1 MIRNL
6 PSGAKTV
13 SSVPSTQPLFVT
25 RRDIEQFEAANPALR
40 GIGQIMVARGRWVVT
55 DENSNANKGSRQ
67 APAKACLSDIKHG
80 RSQNVYYSIGS
91 AV

>member
-40 GIGQIMVARGRWVVT
+40 GIGQIMVGRGRWVVT

-67 APAKACLSDIKHG
+67 APTRARPSDTQQG
-80 RSQNVYYSIGS
+80 TSDVYRYVSDR
-91 AV
+91 V

>member
-40 GIGQIMVARGRWVVT
+40 GIGQIMVGRGRWVVT

-67 APAKACLSDIKHG
+67 APTRARLSDTQQG
-80 RSQNVYYSIGS
+80 ASDVYRYISDR
-91 AV
+91 V